1 MRSPITVHA
10 SNNQML
16 IHLANTSCYKVWRTS
31 YPTFFPQRY
40 LPAIVLNATSENRL
54 KSDQVKGS
62 FRSLFHSLF
71 SDLSPKLDI
80 CCNEYCS
87 SLQ

>member
-40 LPAIVLNATSENRL
+40 LPAIVLNATS
-54 KSDQVKGS
+54 KSDQAKGS

-80 CCNEYCS
+80 CYNEYCS